1 LSGDRIGWDE
11 KQIAKVQMMDAVSI
25 QLIGKV
31 LDGLHMRYLATAQN
45 IANASSPGYSSM
57 RVDFE
62 AELAAAF
69 RKGGDDWNSFAPR
82 YRTAPSLNAGE
93 DQRIDMELANAAQ
106 TAMRY
111 SALIDM
117 LGRQMT
123 IARTLVRGG

>member
-1 LSGDRIGWDE
+1 
-11 KQIAKVQMMDAVSI
+11 MDGVSV

-31 LDGLHMRYLATAQN
+31 LDGLHMRYLAIAQN
-45 IANASSPGYSSM
+45 IANASSPGYSSI

-62 AELAAAF
+62 AELEAAF
-69 RKGGDDWNSFAPR
+69 RKGGNDWNSFAPR
-82 YRTAPSLNAGE
+82 YRAGVVSNSGE

-123 IARTLVRGG
+123 IARTLVRGGQ